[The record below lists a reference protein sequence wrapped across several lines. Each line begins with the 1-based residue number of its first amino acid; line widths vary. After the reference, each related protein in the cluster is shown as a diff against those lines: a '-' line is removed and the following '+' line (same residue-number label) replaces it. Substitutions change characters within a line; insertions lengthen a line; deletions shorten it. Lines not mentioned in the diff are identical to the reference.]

1 MRICDPQNFVID
13 FGPSQ
18 HLAIEKQL
26 RHKMFLWP
34 SLEDVRFQ
42 KEMVNE
48 YVGFF
53 IIEFWIFYRI
63 RWNYVR
69 SKIITNKTKGQKVLK
84 ANYDVLNSPNKTH
97 YLE

>member
-34 SLEDVRFQ
+34 SLEDGHFLKRNGIRINRPVYYR
-42 KEMVNE
+42 VLN
-48 YVGFF
+48 
-53 IIEFWIFYRI
+53 FYRI
-63 RWNYVR
+63 RCNYV
-69 SKIITNKTKGQKVLK
+69 
-84 ANYDVLNSPNKTH
+84 
-97 YLE
+97 